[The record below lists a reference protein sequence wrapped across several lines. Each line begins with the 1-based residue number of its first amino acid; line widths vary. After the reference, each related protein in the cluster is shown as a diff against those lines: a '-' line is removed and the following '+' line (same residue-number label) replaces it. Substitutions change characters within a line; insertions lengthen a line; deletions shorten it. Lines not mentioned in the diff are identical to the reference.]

1 MGVRGELRSPPLRGR
16 RGFGLCWIYGGALGA
31 RSMWSERNPDDL
43 SGAQGGRKGSALLAD
58 EGGLESRSLE
68 TVKRSGE
75 KRACKGRAAGANGG
89 ELLSSSSEGRAEG

>member
-1 MGVRGELRSPPLRGR
+1 MKLQARKSLYSCAAVDHTPFAYHGAEVGAGGEPETGAA
-16 RGFGLCWIYGGALGA
+16 GGGAK
-31 RSMWSERNPDDL
+31 
-43 SGAQGGRKGSALLAD
+43 GGRKGSALLAD